1 MNESGAQFWDAWW
14 EKKFSL
20 FTPHGAFMSLHDS
33 SVLSVAL
40 RLDGSRQCHVLL
52 PGNGWSLV
60 PYALAACGFEVVVI
74 DISKLVLERL
84 ATKAS
89 EGEILRYLTVPARSL
104 TKSHSHSGGSVTLV
118 HGDVFS
124 YQFDRQF
131 DLIYED
137 RLAMLLNERGQAK
150 LAEQYHSWLQ
160 PGGLCAIRTI
170 NYGLRR
176 TDEGVDGSAVE
187 PLRAQL
193 EAAFSA
199 VGFRE
204 TKLKQEDK
212 QVEYRHG
219 LG

>member
-1 MNESGAQFWDAWW
+1 
-14 EKKFSL
+14 
-20 FTPHGAFMSLHDS
+20 MSLHDS

-40 RLDGSRQCHVLL
+40 RLDGSRQRHILL

-74 DISKLVLERL
+74 DISKLVLERV

-89 EGEILRYLTVPARSL
+89 EGEILRYLTAPARSL

-124 YQFDRQF
+124 YLFDRQF

-170 NYGLRR
+170 NYGLRQ
-176 TDEGVDGSAVE
+176 TNEGWDGSAVE

-193 EAAFSA
+193 GAAFLA
-199 VGFRE
+199 AGFCEGRQ
-204 TKLKQEDK
+204 KPLDK
-212 QVEYRHG
+212 VVEFLHSSG
-219 LG
+219 